1 MTSIEFVTKKIS
13 SPRPHKYRQN
23 QNNRQ
28 KQIPVSMDPPPTM
41 EKTVILV
48 ADDDGHVRDLIR
60 QVLETDGYAVLTAA
74 DGEQALQ
81 VSRTFPTTIHL
92 LLSDVLMPKLG
103 GMALCEQLLRERPA
117 MNVLLLS
124 GTVEQPREGVPFL
137 RKPFRVEIL
146 RDHVRRLLPAA

>member
-1 MTSIEFVTKKIS
+1 
-13 SPRPHKYRQN
+13 
-23 QNNRQ
+23 
-28 KQIPVSMDPPPTM
+28 MDKP
-41 EKTVILV
+41 VILV
-48 ADDDGHVRDLIR
+48 ADDETPVRELVRHI
-60 QVLETDGYAVLTAA
+60 LETAGYAVLTAA

-124 GTVEQPREGVPFL
+124 GTVEQPREGVAFL
-137 RKPFRVEIL
+137 RKPFRAEIL
-146 RDHVRRLLPAA
+146 RDHVRRLLLAA

>member
-1 MTSIEFVTKKIS
+1 
-13 SPRPHKYRQN
+13 
-23 QNNRQ
+23 
-28 KQIPVSMDPPPTM
+28 MDPPPTM

-81 VSRTFPTTIHL
+81 VSRAFPTTIHL

-103 GMALCEQLLRERPA
+103 GMALCEQILLERPA

-124 GTVEQPREGVPFL
+124 GTVEQPREGVAFL
-137 RKPFRVEIL
+137 RKPFRAEIL
-146 RDHVRRLLPAA
+146 RDHVRRLLPAV